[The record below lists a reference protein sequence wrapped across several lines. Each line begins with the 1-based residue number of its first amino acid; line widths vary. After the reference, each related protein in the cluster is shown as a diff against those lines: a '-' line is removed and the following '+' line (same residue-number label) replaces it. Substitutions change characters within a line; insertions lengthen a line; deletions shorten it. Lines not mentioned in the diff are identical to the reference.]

1 MNQML
6 PGSRLPRRQG
16 HALPDG
22 CPDSSAVGT
31 SVRFRSAVT
40 PPAPAFA
47 SASTPFTN
55 PRYSHDLA

>member
-16 HALPDG
+16 NAPSDG

-31 SVRFRSAVT
+31 SIRFCLAAT
-40 PPAPAFA
+40 TAAPAFA
-47 SASTPFTN
+47 SASIPFTN
-55 PRYSHDLA
+55 LRYSHDLA